1 MAQGKEIG
9 SFDLTATSVT
19 YTPGPGSAITAVV
32 NLEGEVSGESGGQAR
47 GTLTVVGE
55 PGADS
60 ATYSYCGVTLMDKG
74 AVNAVSS
81 QGTLENLGN
90 HKRRL
95 RGVNRF
101 SDGRVAVV
109 EGETDLVA
117 RTLKGKIFE

>member
-19 YTPGPGSAITAVV
+19 YTPGPGDAITAVA
-32 NLEGEVSGESGGQAR
+32 NLEGEVTGESGGQAR
-47 GTLTVVGE
+47 GTLTVVGV

-60 ATYSYCGVTLMDKG
+60 GNYSYCGITLMDKG
-74 AVNAVSS
+74 AINAVSS
-81 QGTLENLGN
+81 QGTVENLGN
-90 HKRRL
+90 HRRRL
-95 RGVNRF
+95 RGANRF

-109 EGETDLVA
+109 EGEADLVA

>member
-1 MAQGKEIG
+1 
-9 SFDLTATSVT
+9 
-19 YTPGPGSAITAVV
+19 
-32 NLEGEVSGESGGQAR
+32 
-47 GTLTVVGE
+47 
-55 PGADS
+55 
-60 ATYSYCGVTLMDKG
+60 MDKG
-74 AVNAVSS
+74 AANAVSS

>member
-32 NLEGEVSGESGGQAR
+32 NLEGEVVGESGGQAR

-60 ATYSYCGVTLMDKG
+60 GTYS
-74 AVNAVSS
+74 
-81 QGTLENLGN
+81 
-90 HKRRL
+90 
-95 RGVNRF
+95 
-101 SDGRVAVV
+101 
-109 EGETDLVA
+109 
-117 RTLKGKIFE
+117 